1 MLFEQIQLF
10 CDEKLIILK
19 KFDIRNE
26 IVDIIRLV
34 FILKILEISFQY
46 VLKDVNICLFKI
58 NILNEILMKYEVEK
72 YRLLFQSK
80 LQIVRKFISVK
91 IVSCVEECVLFCK
104 FERVEDEIVNM
115 FVKIFNFSCLK
126 C

>member
-104 FERVEDEIVNM
+104 FE
-115 FVKIFNFSCLK
+115 
-126 C
+126 